1 MPSLDKI
8 TIDGVDYDLVDSG
21 RPTSLKN
28 PNALT
33 FTGGISG
40 SYDGS
45 EAVSIDMSNFYT
57 KGEVDAGL
65 MGLLDELSDP
75 ANGTL
80 VNKSGERGRLAG
92 FERTVIGQAVSAE
105 SPDVMVTATN
115 AVTVADGD
123 AFTAWTKVVLLDSMA
138 PTVTFK
144 SNAWVWRDGEAPT
157 LKQRDILVCTWIYSW
172 GIASIISRSAS

>member
-33 FTGGISG
+33 FTGAASG

-45 EAVSIDMSNFYT
+45 EAVSINIPSAD
-57 KGEVDAGL
+57 
-65 MGLLDELSDP
+65 LS
-75 ANGTL
+75 TVVL
-80 VNKSGERGRLAG
+80 KSGARGDLAG
-92 FERTVIGQAVSAE
+92 FEHVKIGQAVSAE

-123 AFTAWTKVVLLDSMA
+123 TFTAWTKVVLLDSQA
-138 PTVTFK
+138 PTVTFN
-144 SNAWVWRDGEAPT
+144 SSVWAWRDGEAPT
-157 LKQRDILVCTWIYSW
+157 IKQKDILVCTWIYSR
-172 GIASIISRSAS
+172 GIASIISGSAS